1 MRAVASS
8 PRSRKPGTGH
18 TSRIGALFF
27 GVIVGAL
34 AAIVGGAVLALL
46 GLSTSGWLAA
56 VLMLLAVGAGGWLAA
71 RRLAGTGWKPGL
83 YVGLL
88 LALLTLIVTLVS
100 GQRLGIGGVVVV
112 SAVCA
117 AAGALGGWLSGRISG
132 RRVRP

>member
-8 PRSRKPGTGH
+8 PRSRKPGTGRA
-18 TSRIGALFF
+18 SWIGALFF
-27 GVIVGAL
+27 GVVVGAL
-34 AAIVGGAVLALL
+34 AAIVGGVVLALL

-56 VLMLLAVGAGGWLAA
+56 ALMLLAVGAGGWLAA

-100 GQRLGIGGVVVV
+100 GQRLGIGGVVTVC
-112 SAVCA
+112 AVCSA
-117 AAGALGGWLSGRISG
+117 TGAFGGWLSGRIFS
-132 RRVRP
+132 RSVRS